1 MGKIAAVISQG
12 TGATMRYKIR
22 SSDSKTPSSACHGGA
37 TAPPLASSEAR
48 TTRREL
54 WNPVD
59 DWEMKKPPPPACL
72 SDSCPSGEGGAVGG

>member
-1 MGKIAAVISQG
+1 
-12 TGATMRYKIR
+12 MRYKIR

-37 TAPPLASSEAR
+37 SAPPLASSEAR

-59 DWEMKKPPPPACL
+59 DWEMKKPPPPRLAYQTPAQVVRAVRL
-72 SDSCPSGEGGAVGG
+72 GGRGYRLLIRNS